1 LSPNLGSQ
9 PSHRQRILSRLSYAM
24 TFWATFRTWL
34 LSLCQA
40 ISNELLVWVPLARSY
55 PRLLNWVPNWRSIVI
70 TIITMPLVVMFFSA
84 LTWPI
89 MWAWG
94 ITATAIDHWA
104 KDACYGSWLRPICS
118 YGCGIS
124 PWFVL
129 YLLSN
134 TCSHHLSPKGPTV
147 DPSWQ
152 TAIAFDEMDN
162 IPRNIPRLIAVHESH
177 CYYYRAVIERFS
189 DGLPISEDA
198 RNSLQLTQ
206 NEICSELE
214 DTYSYLS
221 SYQRQ
226 VNIFS
231 EGILRSIDP

>member
-1 LSPNLGSQ
+1 
-9 PSHRQRILSRLSYAM
+9 
-24 TFWATFRTWL
+24 
-34 LSLCQA
+34 
-40 ISNELLVWVPLARSY
+40 
-55 PRLLNWVPNWRSIVI
+55 
-70 TIITMPLVVMFFSA
+70 
-84 LTWPI
+84 
-89 MWAWG
+89 
-94 ITATAIDHWA
+94 
-104 KDACYGSWLRPICS
+104 
-118 YGCGIS
+118 
-124 PWFVL
+124 
-129 YLLSN
+129 
-134 TCSHHLSPKGPTV
+134 
-147 DPSWQ
+147 
-152 TAIAFDEMDN
+152 MDN